1 MKVAKELLLELNED
15 VKGEHVEEDPANLIR
30 EKKDFFSDFQLVIAC
45 GLNDELSRELC
56 SICETK
62 NTSLILLR

>member
-45 GLNDELSRELC
+45 GLNDGVSLHKL
-56 SICETK
+56 TK
-62 NTSLILLR
+62 QCINSNIY